1 MRFDIPDQKI
11 LVHEL
16 EMPILWGDMDS
27 LGHVNNTRYF
37 RYMEQIRVSWAQS
50 MGVYSNGL
58 DEGPVIVNTFCNFYR
73 PLVFP
78 GQVKLR
84 LYVANTGRTSMD
96 TYVSIE
102 RADAPGE
109 VFAQGGAT
117 LVWVGLQDGR
127 PRALPAFMRSL
138 PGLPALEGPQ
148 PPAALPE

>member
-16 EMPILWGDMDS
+16 ELPILWGDMDS

-78 GQVKLR
+78 GNVRLR

-102 RADAPGE
+102 RTDAPGE

-138 PGLPALEGPQ
+138 GVTPALEGPH